1 MDTTIATANV
11 PHSREIP
18 QGRLAMWL
26 LIVGE
31 FIIFGG
37 LIAVYLMYR
46 LRHPEW
52 AEMAAYTN
60 TTLGAVNT
68 VVLLTSSFFAV
79 KAHEFAVKK
88 DTKKIKLYIYLT
100 ILCALLFL
108 GIKAVEYYTEIHHG
122 FTLSGAELVDKGNL
136 IGSSYWGFYFL
147 MTGIHGLHV
156 IAGAIIFLTVLYQV
170 NRNRN
175 LQRVEM
181 AGMYW
186 HMVDI
191 IWIFLFPL
199 LYIAH

>member
-1 MDTTIATANV
+1 MDTTINTPNV
-11 PHSREIP
+11 RSNEIP
-18 QGRLAMWL
+18 QGRLGMWL

-31 FIIFGG
+31 FVIFGG

-46 LRHPEW
+46 FRYPEW
-52 AEMAAYTN
+52 AEMAAHTN

-79 KAHEFAVKK
+79 KAHENAAKGNIKK
-88 DTKKIKLYIYLT
+88 LKFFIYLT
-100 ILCALLFL
+100 ISCAVAFL
-108 GIKAVEYYTEIHHG
+108 VIKGFEYSAEIHHG
-122 FTLSGAELVDKGNL
+122 FTLSGAEQVAQGNL
-136 IGSSYWGFYFL
+136 IGSTYWGFYFL

-170 NRNRN
+170 NRNKN
-175 LQRVEM
+175 LHRVEL

>member
-1 MDTTIATANV
+1 MDTTIISNKMN
-11 PHSREIP
+11 PSKIP
-18 QGRLAMWL
+18 QGRLGMWM

-31 FIIFGG
+31 FVIFGG

-46 LRHPEW
+46 FRYPEW
-52 AEMAAYTN
+52 AEMAAHTN

-79 KAHEFAVKK
+79 KAHEAAVKK
-88 DTKKIKLYIYLT
+88 DYAKIKFWIYLT
-100 ILCALLFL
+100 IGCALAFL
-108 GIKAVEYYTEIHHG
+108 AIKGVEYTTEIQHG
-122 FTLSGAELVDKGNL
+122 FTISGAEMVEQGKL
-136 IGSSYWGFYFL
+136 IGSTYWGFYYL

-156 IAGAIIFLTVLYQV
+156 IAGAIVFLTVLRQV
-170 NRNRN
+170 NKKQN

-199 LYIAH
+199 LYIAN

>member
-1 MDTTIATANV
+1 MDTTITTTAPTARQV
-11 PHSREIP
+11 P
-18 QGRLAMWL
+18 QGRMAMWF
-26 LIVGE
+26 LIIGE

-37 LIAVYLMYR
+37 LIAVYLMYL

-52 AEMAAYTN
+52 AEMASHTN
-60 TTLGAVNT
+60 TFLGGVNT

-88 DTKKIKLYIYLT
+88 DIKKIKLYIYLT
-100 ILCALLFL
+100 IFCAILFL
-108 GIKAVEYYTEIHHG
+108 GIKSIEYTTEIHHG
-122 FTLSGAELVDKGNL
+122 FTLSGAELVEQGNL
-136 IGSSYWGFYFL
+136 IGSTYWGFYFL

-156 IAGAIIFLTVLYQV
+156 IAGAIVFLTVLYQV
-170 NRNRN
+170 NRNQN

-181 AGMYW
+181 AGMYR

>member
-1 MDTTIATANV
+1 MDTSMTSTR
-11 PHSREIP
+11 PQSFDIP
-18 QGRLAMWL
+18 QGRLGMWL
-26 LIVGE
+26 LIIGE

-46 LRHPEW
+46 LRYPEW
-52 AEMAAYTN
+52 AEMAGHTN
-60 TTLGAVNT
+60 TLLGGVNT

-79 KAHEFAVKK
+79 KAHEYAVKR
-88 DTKKIKLYIYLT
+88 DIKKIKLFIYLT
-100 ILCALLFL
+100 ISCAMLFL
-108 GIKAVEYYTEIHHG
+108 VIKGFEYSNEIHHG
-122 FTLSGAELVDKGNL
+122 FTLSGAEQVAKGNL
-136 IGSSYWGFYFL
+136 IGSTYWGFYYL

-156 IAGAIIFLTVLYQV
+156 IAGAIIFLTVLRQV
-170 NRNRN
+170 NKNQN
-175 LQRVEM
+175 LHRVEM

>member
-1 MDTTIATANV
+1 MDTTINTSNID
-11 PHSREIP
+11 PRQIP
-18 QGRLAMWL
+18 QGRMGMWM

-31 FIIFGG
+31 FVIFGG
-37 LIAVYLMYR
+37 LIAAYLMYR
-46 LRHPEW
+46 FRYPEW
-52 AEMAAYTN
+52 AEMAGHTN
-60 TTLGAVNT
+60 TVLGGVNT

-88 DTKKIKLYIYLT
+88 DLKKIKMYIWLT
-100 ILCALLFL
+100 IACALMFL
-108 GIKAVEYYTEIHHG
+108 VIKGFEYSSEIHHG
-122 FTLSGAELVDKGNL
+122 FTLSGSELVEQGNM
-136 IGSSYWGFYFL
+136 IGSTYWGFYYL

-156 IAGAIIFLTVLYQV
+156 IAGAIVFLTVLYQV
-170 NRNRN
+170 NRNQN
-175 LQRVEM
+175 LHRVEM

>member
-1 MDTTIATANV
+1 METTMTT
-11 PHSREIP
+11 SRPLSNKIP
-18 QGRLAMWL
+18 QGRLGMWL
-26 LIVGE
+26 LIIGE

-46 LRHPEW
+46 LRYPEW
-52 AEMAAYTN
+52 AEMASHTN
-60 TTLGAVNT
+60 TALGAINT

-79 KAHEFAVKK
+79 KAHEFAIKK
-88 DTKKIKLYIYLT
+88 DFKKIKLYIYLT
-100 ILCALLFL
+100 IFCALLFL
-108 GIKAVEYYTEIHHG
+108 GIKSIEYTTEIQHG
-122 FTLSGAELVDKGNL
+122 FTISGAEMVEQGHLV
-136 IGSSYWGFYFL
+136 GSTYWGFYYL

-170 NRNRN
+170 NKKQN
-175 LQRVEM
+175 LQRVEL

>member
-1 MDTTIATANV
+1 MDTTMQTKKLDA
-11 PHSREIP
+11 RQIP
-18 QGRLAMWL
+18 QGRLGMWM

-31 FIIFGG
+31 FVIFGG

-46 LRHPEW
+46 FRYPEW
-52 AEMAAYTN
+52 AEMAAHTN
-60 TTLGAVNT
+60 TLLGGVNT

-79 KAHEFAVKK
+79 KAHEAAVKRDYK
-88 DTKKIKLYIYLT
+88 KTKFWIYLT
-100 ILCALLFL
+100 IGCAMAFL
-108 GIKAVEYYTEIHHG
+108 VIKGFEYSSEIHHG
-122 FTLSGAELVDKGNL
+122 FTISGAEQVAQGNI
-136 IGSSYWGFYFL
+136 IGSTYWGFYYL

-156 IAGAIIFLTVLYQV
+156 IAGAIIFLTVLHQV
-170 NRNRN
+170 NKKQNMH
-175 LQRVEM
+175 RVEM

>member
-1 MDTTIATANV
+1 MDTTLTTIKPDARQV
-11 PHSREIP
+11 P
-18 QGRLAMWL
+18 QGRMAMWF
-26 LIVGE
+26 LIIGE

-46 LRHPEW
+46 LRYPEW
-52 AEMAAYTN
+52 AEMASHTN
-60 TTLGAVNT
+60 TTLGAINT

-100 ILCALLFL
+100 IICAVLFL
-108 GIKAVEYYTEIHHG
+108 GIKSVEYYTEITHG
-122 FTLSGAELVDKGNL
+122 FTLSGAEMVEQGHLV
-136 IGSSYWGFYFL
+136 GSTYWGFYYL

>member
-1 MDTTIATANV
+1 MDTAITN
-11 PHSREIP
+11 SRPLSHEVP
-18 QGRLAMWL
+18 QGRLGMWL
-26 LIVGE
+26 LIIGE

-46 LRHPEW
+46 LRYPEW
-52 AEMAAYTN
+52 AEMASHTN
-60 TTLGAVNT
+60 TLLGGVNT

-88 DTKKIKLYIYLT
+88 DLKKIRLYIWLT
-100 ILCALLFL
+100 IICALLFL
-108 GIKAVEYYTEIHHG
+108 VIKGFEYSHEIHLG
-122 FTLSGAELVDKGNL
+122 FTLSGAEQVAKGNL
-136 IGSSYWGFYFL
+136 IGSTYWGFYFL
-147 MTGIHGLHV
+147 MTGLHGLHV
-156 IAGAIIFLTVLYQV
+156 IVGAIIFLTVLYQV
-170 NRNRN
+170 NRNKN

>member
-1 MDTTIATANV
+1 MDTTINTTKID
-11 PHSREIP
+11 SRQIP
-18 QGRLAMWL
+18 QGRLGMWL

-31 FIIFGG
+31 FVIFGG

-46 LRHPEW
+46 FRYPEW
-52 AEMAAYTN
+52 AEMAAHTN
-60 TTLGAVNT
+60 TLLGAVNT

-79 KAHEFAVKK
+79 KAHEAAVKK
-88 DTKKIKLYIYLT
+88 DYQKIKFWIYLT
-100 ILCALLFL
+100 IGCALAFL
-108 GIKAVEYYTEIHHG
+108 VIKGFEYTNEIHHG
-122 FTLSGAELVDKGNL
+122 FTISGSEMVAQGKM
-136 IGSSYWGFYFL
+136 IGSTYWGFYYL

-156 IAGAIIFLTVLYQV
+156 IAGAIIFLAVIRQV
-170 NRNRN
+170 NKKQN
-175 LQRVEM
+175 LHRVEM